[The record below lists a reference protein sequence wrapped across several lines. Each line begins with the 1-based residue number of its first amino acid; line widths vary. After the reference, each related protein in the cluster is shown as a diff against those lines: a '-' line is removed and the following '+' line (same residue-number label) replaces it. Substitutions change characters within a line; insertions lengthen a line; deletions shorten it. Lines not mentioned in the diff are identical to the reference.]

1 MADQAEKLRE
11 LVLEVKDK
19 DTLGPFL
26 GIKVEKPA
34 LTHPSRTIA
43 ITSGKGGVGKTNI
56 TVNLAIALSQHKKE
70 VLILDADMGMANVD
84 VLLGMNPKFNLQHVI
99 MGGKSIEEVM
109 IAGPENIKI
118 IPGATGIQK
127 LADLDKKRR
136 QDFLQKISPLEN
148 LFDVVLVDTG
158 AGISQSVLSFVLSS
172 SEIIVITT
180 PEPPAIMNAHS
191 IIKVILQ
198 KNNEADIKLIVN
210 MAETE
215 DIAKKTLEKI
225 TTVCRQFLNTSI
237 EPLGYILYDKSISR
251 SVSSQKPFILNYPYA
266 VSSKNIMD
274 IAKKLLNLQPAK
286 TEHGII
292 NFFKKIGRWG
302 R

>member
-11 LVLEVKDK
+11 LVLEVKEK
-19 DTLGPFL
+19 EVIGPLL
-26 GIKVEKPA
+26 GIKVEK
-34 LTHPSRTIA
+34 TTPSSCRTIA
-43 ITSGKGGVGKTNI
+43 ITSGKGGVGKSNI
-56 TVNLAIALSQHKKE
+56 AVNLAIALAQHKKE

-99 MGGKSIEEVM
+99 MGKKSIGEVM
-109 IAGPENIKI
+109 VIGPENIKI
-118 IPGATGIQK
+118 IPGATGIQE
-127 LADLDKKRR
+127 LADLDEKRR

-148 LFDVVLVDTG
+148 LFDIVLIDTG
-158 AGISQSVLSFVLSS
+158 AGISQGVLSFVLST
-172 SEIIVITT
+172 SEIIIVTT
-180 PEPPAIMNAHS
+180 PEPPAVMDAYS

-198 KNNEADIKLIVN
+198 KKMEADIKLIVN

-237 EPLGYILYDKSISR
+237 EPLGYILYDKSIHR
-251 SVSSQKPFILNYPYA
+251 SVSSQKAFILLYPYA
-266 VSSKNIMD
+266 VSSKNVTD
-274 IAKKLLNLQPAK
+274 IAKKLLNLQPVK
-286 TEHGII
+286 TERGII
-292 NFFKKIGRWG
+292 HFFKNIGRWG